1 MTTVT
6 LDPRELA
13 AVLAGLRLV
22 QRELPRSEFLPQG
35 VHDIF
40 DDGGT
45 IQPLDEDEIDA
56 LCETINCAPT
66 TQPQD
71 ASDAV
76 SLRDQ
81 IVSDLF
87 DTCRSDDDYLRTL
100 LADTVNGWSS
110 ETARAY
116 ADEYLNPDR
125 AVSK

>member
-22 QRELPRSEFLPQG
+22 QRELPQG

-40 DDGGT
+40 GDGGT

-116 ADEYLNPDR
+116 ADEYLNPASAR
-125 AVSK
+125 FPTRS